1 MDTEIIN
8 KENEN
13 QETINQEV
21 KYYAVTAKCGHVG
34 RGYYILIEFG
44 VGAKDAKEAARIAR
58 SIPRVKHD
66 HKDAIRKV
74 REISREEYLKIQY
87 RNYNDP
93 YLKAHN
99 KQDQET
105 YCKKFEKRLLKEKD
119 YDYKDKGK
127 KKIDYKKKKKH
138 YRQKNRTFG
147 YSSYSK

>member
-8 KENEN
+8 KENDN
-13 QETINQEV
+13 QETINQEI

-44 VGAKDAKEAARIAR
+44 VEAKDAKEGARIAR

-105 YCKKFEKRLLKEKD
+105 YCKKFEKRLIKEKD

-138 YRQKNRTFG
+138 YIQKNRIFG
-147 YSSYSK
+147 YSSYTK